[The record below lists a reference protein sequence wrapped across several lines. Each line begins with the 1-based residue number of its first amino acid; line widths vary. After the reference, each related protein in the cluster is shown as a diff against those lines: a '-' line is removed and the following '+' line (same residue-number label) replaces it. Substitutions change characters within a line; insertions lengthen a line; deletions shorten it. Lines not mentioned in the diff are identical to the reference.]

1 MNTTLEFRTSQTRNH
16 APLLWLLAIFS
27 LSACGTQQAANPV
40 PATSVA
46 NPPAET
52 SQADAEE
59 TEAYANALMASALK
73 TEPDLSPV
81 LMTLAKSAGGEMWGF
96 KYRFKS
102 KKSLLRKINKLLL
115 ENPGKVVEDI
125 RINDALRYTILIDDE
140 PRGNYTDTLHRAL
153 EEMEALGHRVEQVK
167 NYWPTGD
174 NYSGV
179 NCVLI
184 TPAGLLWEL
193 QFHTRQS
200 KTTNN
205 ENRAMYE
212 ELRLVTTPLKRKK
225 VLFRKMTEA
234 WDSVSIPSSVLEDK
248 SLHEKEAIITRDSP

>member
-1 MNTTLEFRTSQTRNH
+1 MNKALEFRASKSRHQVS
-16 APLLWLLAIFS
+16 LLWMLAAFF
-27 LSACGTQQAANPV
+27 LFACGTQKTASPI
-40 PATSVA
+40 PES
-46 NPPAET
+46 PPSLPEPQT
-52 SQADAEE
+52 TQADAGE
-59 TEAYANALMASALK
+59 TEAYAEALMAAALK
-73 TEPDLSPV
+73 IEPDLSPV
-81 LMTLAKSAGGEMWGF
+81 LESLAKSAGGEMWGF

-102 KKSLLRKINKLLL
+102 KKSLLRKINKLLI

-125 RINDALRYTILIDDE
+125 RINDALRYTILIDDD
-140 PRGNYTDTLHRAL
+140 PKGNYTDTLYRAL
-153 EEMEALGHRVEQVK
+153 EKLEALGHRVEQVK

-184 TPAGLLWEL
+184 TDSGLLWEL

-225 VLFRKMTEA
+225 VLFQKMTEA

-248 SLHEKEAIITRDSP
+248 SLHEKEAIITRGSP